1 MVAQDFIA
9 HVSQIVVGFG
19 GLFVLLAKYKDVLS
33 FLWKILVFLSK
44 PVQGI
49 LRWVKLARK
58 IENELEKS
66 KAADILQKEEI
77 KNIKSA
83 VYDLSSFVKKEL
95 SPNGGSST
103 LDLIRRI
110 EDRQILLERKSE
122 AFLNE
127 NRYGFFCCDNEAHNL
142 WVNRTYARF
151 IGCGVDELLG
161 FGWKKFIKTDE
172 LERYSKIWRTAFQDG
187 CEFEETVEF
196 INVDHQRIKLHISV
210 SAIKD
215 TKGNTASYI
224 GQVLPL

>member
-1 MVAQDFIA
+1 MQDFQMPTELSQFLIA
-9 HVSQIVVGFG
+9 
-19 GLFVLLAKYKDVLS
+19 AAS
-33 FLWKILVFLSK
+33 FLLMLVKYRSFFSFLYKVANWLIIPIKSF
-44 PVQGI
+44 

>member
-9 HVSQIVVGFG
+9 HVSQIVVGLG

-58 IENELEKS
+58 IETACAENQVKITNLEKGIS
-66 KAADILQKEEI
+66 
-77 KNIKSA
+77 
-83 VYDLSSFVKKEL
+83 DLSSFVKEKL
-95 SPNGGSST
+95 SPNGGSSPV
-103 LDLIRRI
+103 DAIKRI
-110 EDRQILLERKSE
+110 EDRQLASDARANALLNDSKLGI
-122 AFLNE
+122 F
-127 NRYGFFCCDNEAHNL
+127 YCNL
-142 WVNRTYARF
+142 EGKNVWVNRTYARF